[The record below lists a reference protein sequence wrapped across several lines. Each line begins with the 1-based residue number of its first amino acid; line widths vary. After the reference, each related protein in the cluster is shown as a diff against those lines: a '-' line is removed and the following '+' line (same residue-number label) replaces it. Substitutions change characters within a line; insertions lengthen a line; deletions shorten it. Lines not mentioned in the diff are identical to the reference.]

1 MLNRIVLLGRLTADP
16 ETKQTPNGVSV
27 ATFTIA
33 VDRNFTAKGQEKQT
47 DFIPCVAWRATADFI
62 GKYFQ
67 KGSLIAVD
75 GSLQT
80 RKFTDKQGNN
90 RTAYEVI
97 VDQVSFAGSKQDGGQ
112 PAPQQR
118 PVAQQPQRSN
128 SIDVDFGDFEE
139 VDPFGLPF

>member
-33 VDRNFTAKGQEKQT
+33 VDRSFTAKGQEKQT
-47 DFIPCVAWRATADFI
+47 DFIPVVAWRATADFI

-67 KGSLIAVD
+67 KGSLIAID

-90 RTAYEVI
+90 RTAFEVI
-97 VDQVSFAGSKQDGGQ
+97 VDQVSFAGSKQEGGQ
-112 PAPQQR
+112 AAPQQR

-128 SIDVDFGDFEE
+128 SFDVDFGDFDEIDGE
-139 VDPFGLPF
+139 GLPF

>member
-33 VDRNFTAKGQEKQT
+33 VDRSFTAKGQEKQT

-67 KGSLIAVD
+67 KGSLIAID

-97 VDQVSFAGSKQDGGQ
+97 VDQVSFAGSKTDSNA
-112 PAPQQR
+112 APTQR
-118 PVAQQPQRSN
+118 PAVQQPQRS
-128 SIDVDFGDFEE
+128 SSFDMGDFGDFEE
-139 VDPFGLPF
+139 VEEGLPF

>member
-16 ETKQTPNGVSV
+16 EIKTTPNGVSV
-27 ATFTIA
+27 ATFTVA
-33 VDRNFTAKGQEKQT
+33 VDRSFTAKGQEKQT
-47 DFIPCVAWRATADFI
+47 DFIPVVAWRATADFI

-90 RTAYEVI
+90 RTAFEVI
-97 VDQVSFAGSKQDGGQ
+97 VDQVSFAGSKNDSSA
-112 PAPQQR
+112 APTQR
-118 PVAQQPQRSN
+118 PAAQQPQQRSN
-128 SIDVDFGDFEE
+128 NIDVDFGDFEE
-139 VDPFGLPF
+139 VDSFGLPF